1 MQELPK
7 LLRGY
12 HKCTV
17 DEAAK
22 LAAYVFRVK
31 FKDDKSKLQN
41 IPYVVLFI
49 FVIIYFC
56 KESSRNSLVKAVDFH
71 PMEMRNEEIRRK
83 TGLQKLELIIKERR
97 LRWLGHVLS
106 MEDSRILHQAI

>member
-1 MQELPK
+1 VTVVICLQELPK

-41 IPYVVLFI
+41 IPYVVYI
-49 FVIIYFC
+49 FVC
-56 KESSRNSLVKAVDFH
+56 
-71 PMEMRNEEIRRK
+71 PMHCIAA
-83 TGLQKLELIIKERR
+83 L
-97 LRWLGHVLS
+97 
-106 MEDSRILHQAI
+106 DRI